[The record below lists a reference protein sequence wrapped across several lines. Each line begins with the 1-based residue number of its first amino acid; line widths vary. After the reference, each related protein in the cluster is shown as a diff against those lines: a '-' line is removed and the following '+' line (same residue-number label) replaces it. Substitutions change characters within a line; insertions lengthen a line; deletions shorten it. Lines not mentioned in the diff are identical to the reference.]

1 MAKVRVGLNGFG
13 RVGRNLVR
21 ILAKHRDIEVA
32 AISDIADAK
41 SLEYLLKYDTLF
53 GRYPEAVSL
62 AEGVLTAGDKKIPLL
77 NGREPGDVKWS
88 DHKVDVVIE
97 ATNRP
102 RSHAEASKHLGAGA
116 KRVLLCVPSTDK
128 ADLAVVMGV
137 NHKDITAKHQ
147 IISHASPTAHA
158 AVPLLKILD
167 EAFGLERMFYTA
179 ISAYSTDQRL
189 ADVPAGHPR
198 RSRAAAENIVPLE
211 SETETEAL
219 IGALV
224 PALHGK
230 VSSMAL
236 KVPVSN
242 GSVVDMVTFTK
253 KPITVQAVNDAVQ
266 HAAAGAYKHVLEYMA
281 DPIVSSDV
289 KQSPYSSTYDSEATM
304 VLGQNAVKTLS
315 WFDNSWGYAQ
325 RAVDL
330 VEFLAKE
337 GGLS

>member
-13 RVGRNLVR
+13 RIGRNIFR

-41 SLEYLLKYDTLF
+41 SLEYLLKYDTLL
-53 GRYPEAVSL
+53 GRFPESVSL
-62 AEGVLTAGDKKIPLL
+62 AEGMLTVGDKKIPLL
-77 NGREPGDVKWS
+77 NGREPGDVKWG

-97 ATNRP
+97 ATNRA
-102 RSHAEASKHLGAGA
+102 RSHADASKHLTAGA

-128 ADLAVVMGV
+128 ADITVVMGV
-137 NHKDITAKHQ
+137 NHKDITAKHT
-147 IISHASPTAHA
+147 IISHASVTAHA
-158 AVPLLKILD
+158 AVPLVKILD
-167 EAFGLERMFYTA
+167 DAFGTERMFYTA
-179 ISAYSTDQRL
+179 ISAYSTEQRL

-198 RSRAAAENIVPLE
+198 LSRAAAENIVPVE
-211 SETETEAL
+211 SKSEAL
-219 IGALV
+219 IGVLV
-224 PALHGK
+224 PALKGK
-230 VSSMAL
+230 VSAMSL
-236 KVPVSN
+236 KVPVPN

-253 KPITVQAVNDAVQ
+253 KPITVQAVNDAVKS
-266 HAAAGAYKHVLEYMA
+266 AAQGAYKHIVEYMA

-315 WFDNSWGYAQ
+315 WFDNGWGYAQ